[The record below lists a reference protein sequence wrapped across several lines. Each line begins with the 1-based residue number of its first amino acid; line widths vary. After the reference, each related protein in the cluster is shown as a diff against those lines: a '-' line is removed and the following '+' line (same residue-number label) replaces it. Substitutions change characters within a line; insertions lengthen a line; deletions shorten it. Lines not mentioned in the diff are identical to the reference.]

1 VQGPQRHSPEREHSH
16 HAGTE
21 DSSSVP
27 YQRQLLRNE
36 RLRPKS
42 KSSTF
47 MVQPAQAPASAG
59 PRCSGIQAQGVH
71 NAYQLFPIY
80 TGTTDGFSVR

>member
-1 VQGPQRHSPEREHSH
+1 
-16 HAGTE
+16 
-21 DSSSVP
+21 
-27 YQRQLLRNE
+27 
-36 RLRPKS
+36 
-42 KSSTF
+42 